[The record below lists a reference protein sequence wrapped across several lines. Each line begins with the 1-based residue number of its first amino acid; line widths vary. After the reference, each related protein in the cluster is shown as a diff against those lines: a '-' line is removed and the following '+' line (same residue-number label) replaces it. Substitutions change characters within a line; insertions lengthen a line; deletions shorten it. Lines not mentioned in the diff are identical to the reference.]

1 MKLRKKQKQVQESE
15 YLINKKNLIIRDHL
29 AVNRTALANE
39 RTFLAYVRT
48 SIALVAGGFGLIKFI
63 KDLTYNLLGWFL
75 IGLGLIV
82 LIIGITRFLKFNKSI
97 KSFGCAKIYNV
108 IETKEEPEKEV
119 NKEK

>member
-1 MKLRKKQKQVQESE
+1 M
-15 YLINKKNLIIRDHL
+15 NKKNLIIRDHL

-63 KDLTYNLLGWFL
+63 KDLTYTLLGWIL
-75 IGLGLIV
+75 VGLGIIV
-82 LIIGITRFLKFNKSI
+82 LIIGIIRFIKTKKSVNSI
-97 KSFGCAKIYNV
+97 GCAKINKV
-108 IETKEEPEKEV
+108 TETKDESRKNL

>member
-1 MKLRKKQKQVQESE
+1 MRLIRKQKRESI
-15 YLINKKNLIIRDHL
+15 YSINKKNLIIRDHL
-29 AVNRTALANE
+29 AVNRTALSNE

-97 KSFGCAKIYNV
+97 KSIGCAKIYNV
-108 IETKEEPEKEV
+108 IETKDESRREV